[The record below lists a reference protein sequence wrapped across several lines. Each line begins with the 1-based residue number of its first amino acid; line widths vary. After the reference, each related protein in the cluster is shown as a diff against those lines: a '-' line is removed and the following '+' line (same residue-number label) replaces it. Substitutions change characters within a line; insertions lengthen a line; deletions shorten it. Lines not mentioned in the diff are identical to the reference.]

1 LKNQVNFV
9 YDTLEDSSEE
19 LKHWLFLE
27 NVRLQQEKQ
36 QLFENGQRLVKEK
49 EEFEREKISFKS
61 AMEVQEK
68 RLCKQKELFEKQWQI
83 VEKELKRMAREREL
97 FDKEKSSFAKNKN
110 VNNDLYQMDSGFL
123 FRGVNNAISLKK
135 RYRDLLKIFHP
146 DNETGDEATVLYL
159 TKEYNRLKKQ
169 YGID

>member
-97 FDKEKSSFAKNKN
+97 FDK
-110 VNNDLYQMDSGFL
+110 
-123 FRGVNNAISLKK
+123 
-135 RYRDLLKIFHP
+135 
-146 DNETGDEATVLYL
+146 
-159 TKEYNRLKKQ
+159 
-169 YGID
+169 